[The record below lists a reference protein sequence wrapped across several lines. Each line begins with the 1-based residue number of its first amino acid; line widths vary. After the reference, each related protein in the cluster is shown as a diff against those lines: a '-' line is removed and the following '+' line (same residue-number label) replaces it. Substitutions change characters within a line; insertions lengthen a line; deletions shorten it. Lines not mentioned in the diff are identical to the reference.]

1 MKRSKLFVGRK
12 IRAIREENGLTQ
24 AKFAKAL
31 GISTSYLN
39 QIENSQRH
47 ITAPVLI
54 ALAEKF
60 GTDVATLSDSDADR
74 LLVDMA
80 EVFKETSLAAELP
93 TQSELKL
100 VAANA
105 PGIAQT
111 LINLHQALK
120 STSEQ
125 VAELG
130 TNANELELGL
140 APYEE
145 VRDYFHYHDN
155 YNDELDR
162 AAEALAAKISGPEG
176 TPRVEAYLKEAH
188 KISVELID
196 FETPGVMRILDR
208 AANLLRLNVYMSA
221 ESRRFQM
228 AYTIAQLEHSSLI
241 DRIAADAG
249 FRSPDAENITQVSLA
264 NYFAGAVMLPY
275 ESFLEAAE
283 SLRYDLHLLS
293 AKFGASIEQ
302 VAHRLSTL
310 QRPSKK
316 GLPFF
321 FARVDQAGNITKR
334 HSATKLQFARFGSA
348 CPLWNVHG
356 AFSAPDRIQRQLAQ
370 TPDGAKYLCL
380 ALAKTKQVGGFDTP
394 VQRYALALGCS
405 IDHADRLIYSDDLD
419 LSESGSF
426 EPIGISCRLCERE
439 NCHQRS
445 VPPLQ
450 KKLKVDPARR
460 QIVPFEL
467 M

>member
-1 MKRSKLFVGRK
+1 MRQNKLFVGRK
-12 IRAIREENGLTQ
+12 IRAIRDEYGLTQ
-24 AKFAKAL
+24 AKFAKTL

-54 ALAEKF
+54 ALAEQF
-60 GTDVATLSDSDADR
+60 GTDVATLSDNDADR

-80 EVFKETSLAAELP
+80 EVFKETSLTTEPP

-100 VAANA
+100 VAGNA
-105 PGIAQT
+105 PSIAQL

-125 VAELG
+125 IAELG
-130 TNANELELGL
+130 NSANELELGF

-162 AAEALAAKISGPEG
+162 AAEALAAKITDPDG
-176 TPRVEAYLKEAH
+176 TQHVELYLNKAH
-188 KISVELID
+188 NISVEHVN
-196 FETPGVMRILDR
+196 FEASGILRVLDQ
-208 AANLLRLNVYMSA
+208 ASNTLRLNAYMSA
-221 ESRRFQM
+221 ESRRFQL
-228 AYTIAQLEHSSLI
+228 AYTIAHLEHARLI
-241 DRIAADAG
+241 ERIASDAG
-249 FRSPDAENITQVSLA
+249 FRSPDAESIARISLA
-264 NYFAGAVMLPY
+264 NYFAGAVLLPY
-275 ESFLEAAE
+275 ESFLRSAE
-283 SLRYDLHLLS
+283 HLRYDLQLLS
-293 AKFGASIEQ
+293 AKFGTSIEQ
-302 VAHRLSTL
+302 ITHRLSTL
-310 QRPSKK
+310 QRPNNR

-348 CPLWNVHG
+348 CPLWNVHS
-356 AFSAPDRIQRQLAQ
+356 AFSDPYRIQRQLAQ

-380 ALAKTKQVGGFDTP
+380 ALAKTKQIGGFGSP

-405 IDHADRLIYSDDLD
+405 IDHAHRLVYSDDLD

-450 KKLKVDPARR
+450 KKLKVDPERR
-460 QIVPFEL
+460 QVVPFEL
-467 M
+467 V